1 MSLFDRIKQKGV
13 NKIIDVIIWTDDITD
28 AIIWR
33 FPRYHGKI
41 KHGAQ
46 LTVRVKQVAVLM
58 SKGQFADMYQPGRY
72 ELTTKNMPILTA
84 LKGWKCGFSSPFVA
98 DIFFIST
105 KKFLNMPWGTAHPIM
120 MRDPE
125 FGPIRLSAFG
135 SYSFRVVPYPIK
147 LVRKVAETDGN
158 FSSDRVT
165 EQLHNFAMTKF
176 THYLA
181 ESKIAVL
188 DLAANLNEFSSELTI
203 ALKDDFSEY
212 GIELIKFS
220 IENISLPESVENA
233 LDRQLRRGVLSNS
246 PTHTQIAKSQN
257 GHTAKT
263 QSNAIKTHATVGVN
277 PLKDA
282 PPHMASQ
289 RMYHVA
295 VAGAQHGPFPLP
307 KLQQMA
313 QQGFLTP
320 ESLVWTTGMAK
331 WAVANSVPSVS
342 KLFGAVPPPL

>member
-1 MSLFDRIKQKGV
+1 MSLFDRIKLKGV
-13 NKIIDVIIWTDDITD
+13 SKIIDIIVWPDDIDD

-33 FPRYHGKI
+33 FPHYNGKI

-46 LTVRVKQVAVLM
+46 LTVRVNQVAVLM

-84 LKGWKCGFSSPFVA
+84 LKGWKCGFNSPFVA
-98 DIFFIST
+98 DVFFIST
-105 KKFLNMPWGTAHPIM
+105 KKFLNMHWGTAHPIM

-125 FGPIRLSAFG
+125 FGPIRLNAFG

-147 LVRKVAETDGN
+147 LIRKVAETDGN

-220 IENISLPESVENA
+220 IENISLPESVEDA
-233 LDRQLRRGVLSNS
+233 LDRRTSMGVSDNS

-257 GHTAKT
+257 GQPAKN
-263 QSNAIKTHATVGVN
+263 QSNAIKAHTTVAVN
-277 PLKDA
+277 HQQNA
-282 PPHMASQ
+282 PPPMPSQ
-289 RMYHVA
+289 QMYHVA